1 MKKNKWV
8 QASTIIFIA
17 VFLVTAILEEGT
29 VDESRHVQAAQVNQ
43 KSSSA
48 IETGQ
53 EEGLLALALT
63 GAERISEV
71 AEVPVAA
78 FHSSGMADNGGQAK
92 SHTETGSLVQ
102 MKEGTEPVLDAAQG
116 KSSAAQGESSTAQGE
131 SSAAQGKGSGQA
143 DEEGSVETSV
153 NYVIANVETS
163 LNIRKE
169 ASLEGEI
176 IGKLYRGAKATI
188 VERGEEWTEIESG
201 SVKGFVSSEYLMF
214 DEEAVKGAEIFGT
227 RMITVK
233 TDLLRIRRTPGMDG
247 EILDLAEKGAKLA
260 AADKGEDKEGWV
272 AVDYKE
278 GIVGYVSEEFVKV
291 RVELEEAI
299 SIEEEMRLLELKRL
313 EEAQAAQAAQA
324 QAAQAQASQGQA
336 AASGSQAGNAQA
348 STGTVNRGAVSLSE
362 DELYLLA
369 AVVHMEA
376 GSEPYEGKLAVASV
390 VINRLKSGLWG
401 NSLSS
406 VIYAPNQFPGA
417 ASGLLAR
424 YMNEGPNSGS
434 RQAAAEAAAGV
445 NNIGSYLSFCAT
457 RVANYSSYSSYTII
471 GNHCFYLR

>member
-102 MKEGTEPVLDAAQG
+102 MKEGEPALD
-116 KSSAAQGESSTAQGE
+116 AAQGESSAAQGG

-143 DEEGSVETSV
+143 GEKGSVETSV

-176 IGKLYRGAKATI
+176 IGKLYRGAKANI

>member
-17 VFLVTAILEEGT
+17 VFLVTAILEEGA
-29 VDESRHVQAAQVNQ
+29 VDESHHVQAAQVNQ
-43 KSSSA
+43 KSSYA

-63 GAERISEV
+63 AAEKISEV
-71 AEVPVAA
+71 AEGPVAA
-78 FHSSGMADNGGQAK
+78 FHSMGMADNGGQAK
-92 SHTETGSLVQ
+92 SNTETGSLVQ
-102 MKEGTEPVLDAAQG
+102 MKEGTEPVLDA
-116 KSSAAQGESSTAQGE
+116 AQGE

-176 IGKLYRGAKATI
+176 IGKLYRGAKANI

-324 QAAQAQASQGQA
+324 SQGQA
-336 AASGSQAGNAQA
+336 AVSGSQAGNAQA